1 MSVGVRHGVDRADDA
16 SRLGLLLDRLA
27 ADEPIEARPARRASK
42 HLQKPSARQSLAEQ
56 VLSLLGA
63 LAALRLR
70 LPEEVSQL
78 GVAVAI
84 GVLDVGFQ
92 AQRIAQALLGE
103 PDDVVVLVGV
113 PVTWPPSLLD
123 IS

>member
-1 MSVGVRHGVDRADDA
+1 MAWIVRPT
-16 SRLGLLLDRLA
+16 RLGLLLDRLVG
-27 ADEPIEARPARRASK
+27 DEPIEAHPARRALK

-70 LPEEVSQL
+70 PPEEVSQL
-78 GVAVAI
+78 GVAVAV
-84 GVLDVGFQ
+84 GVLDVGSQ

-103 PDDVVVLVGV
+103 PDDVVVLVGGAGGLATF
-113 PVTWPPSLLD
+113 VT
-123 IS
+123 